1 MIRGIRCPKCK
12 STAVSAG
19 EFLNRHWSST
29 QMDWKLSCMMCGTV
43 AYGTT
48 AKAEIERQLQAEATR
63 KAEEERLDA
72 LLRENFSRSRAE
84 TVEQLPDPPAEII
97 VSLEVL
103 APQNNKCAWHKCS
116 EPKRANSMYC
126 SSKCRVAKAHANEW
140 ERRKAAKRTGAD
152 VSSVQGVS
160 SDRESA

>member
-29 QMDWKLSCMMCGTV
+29 QMDWKLSCMMCGT
-43 AYGTT
+43 ALYGET
-48 AKAEIERQLQAEATR
+48 AKSEIQRQQAAAEALR
-63 KAEEERLDA
+63 IEEERIQKMLTER
-72 LLRENFSRSRAE
+72 LVER
-84 TVEQLPDPPAEII
+84 EQLPPPPPVII
-97 VSLEVL
+97 VPPEIL
-103 APQNNKCAWHKCS
+103 APQNTKCAWHKCS

-126 SSKCRVAKAHANEW
+126 SSKCRVAKAHASEW
-140 ERRKAAKRTGAD
+140 ERRKAAKRARAD
-152 VSSVQGVS
+152 VSSVQGVP

>member
-1 MIRGIRCPKCK
+1 
-12 STAVSAG
+12 
-19 EFLNRHWSST
+19 
-29 QMDWKLSCMMCGTV
+29 MMCGT
-43 AYGTT
+43 ALYGET
-48 AKAEIERQLQAEATR
+48 AKSEIQRQQAAAEALR
-63 KAEEERLDA
+63 IEEERIQKMLTEK
-72 LLRENFSRSRAE
+72 LVER
-84 TVEQLPDPPAEII
+84 EQLPPPPPVII
-97 VSLEVL
+97 VPPEIL
-103 APQNNKCAWHKCS
+103 APQNTKCAWHKCS